1 MSILEDPAL
10 ACFVSGQMSMH
21 VAACDARGLPTLVRG
36 VGYRVAPEQ
45 PGRLRVLMPQPQAE
59 PVLRA
64 LAGNGRIA
72 VVLSE
77 PVSHRTVQLK
87 GTDARVETP
96 EPADVALLAPYTEAM
111 VAHLKAFDTPEPFVR
126 ALLACS
132 AGELA
137 VASFTPAEVFGQTPG
152 PQAGARL
159 ASGEGP

>member
-10 ACFVSGQMSMH
+10 ARFVSGQMSMH
-21 VAACDARGLPTLVRG
+21 VAACDARGFPTLVRG
-36 VGYRVAPEQ
+36 VGYRIDPGQ
-45 PGRLRVLMPQPQAE
+45 PARLRVLVPQSQSE

-64 LAGNGRIA
+64 LAANGRIA

-77 PVSHRTVQLK
+77 PASHRTLQLK
-87 GTDARVETP
+87 GGDARVESV
-96 EPADVALLAPYTEAM
+96 EPADVAAMAPYVEAM
-111 VAHLKAFDTPEPFVR
+111 VDHLRAFDTPEPFMR

-137 VASFTPAEVFGQTPG
+137 VVSFTPAEVFGQTPG

-159 ASGEGP
+159 ASGEAP

>member
-10 ACFVSGQMSMH
+10 ARFVSGQMSMH
-21 VAACDARGLPTLVRG
+21 VAACDAQGFPTLVRG
-36 VGYRVAPEQ
+36 VGYRVDPAQ
-45 PGRLRVLMPQPQAE
+45 PARLRVLMPQPQAE

-64 LAGNGRIA
+64 LAANGRIA

-77 PVSHRTVQLK
+77 PASHRTVQLK
-87 GTDARVETP
+87 GSDARIEAA
-96 EPADVALLAPYTEAM
+96 EPADVALLAPYVEAM
-111 VAHLKAFDTPEPFVR
+111 VAHLRPFDTPEPFMR

-137 VASFTPAEVFGQTPG
+137 VASFSPAEVFGQTPG

-159 ASGEGP
+159 ASGEAP